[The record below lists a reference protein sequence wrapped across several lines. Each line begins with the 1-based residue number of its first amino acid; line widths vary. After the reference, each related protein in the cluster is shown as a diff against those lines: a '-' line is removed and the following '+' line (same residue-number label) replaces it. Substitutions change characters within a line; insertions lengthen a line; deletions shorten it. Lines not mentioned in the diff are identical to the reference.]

1 MAPGAPALQPADT
14 NIFNNKTGF
23 GAQLLIDLQRVVACG
38 LVRACANEQQ
48 TVGNDLKIMFKTIA
62 ACNVQSSRM
71 TLLMRQPAP
80 FKLLSDKCGS
90 LNLSLSL

>member
-62 ACNVQSSRM
+62 ACNVQSFPYDTFDAPACSFQA
-71 TLLMRQPAP
+71 TQRQMW
-80 FKLLSDKCGS
+80 
-90 LNLSLSL
+90 